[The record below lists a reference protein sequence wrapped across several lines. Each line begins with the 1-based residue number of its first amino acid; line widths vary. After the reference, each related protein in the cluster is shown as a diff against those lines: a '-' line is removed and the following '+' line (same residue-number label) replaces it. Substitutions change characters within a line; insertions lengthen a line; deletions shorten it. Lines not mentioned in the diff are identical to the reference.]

1 MLMLASLVG
10 GYVVG
15 WDHHKGVYR
24 KKIKQTNKNIIKILT
39 KLVRIQYFKFQC
51 MNIVTSASSIC

>member
-1 MLMLASLVG
+1 MLTSLVG

-24 KKIKQTNKNIIKILT
+24 EKKRHMKQPRIIRNILK
-39 KLVRIQYFKFQC
+39 
-51 MNIVTSASSIC
+51 